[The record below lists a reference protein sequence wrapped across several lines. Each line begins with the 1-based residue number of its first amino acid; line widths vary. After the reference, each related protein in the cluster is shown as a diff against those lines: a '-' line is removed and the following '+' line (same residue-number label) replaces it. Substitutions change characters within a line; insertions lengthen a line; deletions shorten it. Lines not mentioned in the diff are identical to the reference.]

1 MAIAWLTVLKA
12 VPWVD
17 VISNAPKV
25 ADGAKKLWGSV
36 ARKAP
41 PATADAGH
49 TAGLPAGHK
58 VASLAELEMR
68 LASAESAAAD
78 LHQQMLVSS
87 ELIQQL
93 AEQNAQLIA
102 RIDANRV
109 RVRWLTGVTV
119 ALGVVAVTA
128 LVMVLGLAG

>member
-25 ADGAKKLWGSV
+25 ADGARKLWGSV

-41 PATADAGH
+41 EAADAGSA
-49 TAGLPAGHK
+49 AGVPIGHK
-58 VASLAELEMR
+58 AASIAELEVR

-87 ELIQQL
+87 ELIKQL

-109 RVRWLTGVTV
+109 RMRWLAGATA
-119 ALGVVAVTA
+119 ALGAVAVTA
-128 LVMVLGLAG
+128 LVMALDLAG

>member
-25 ADGAKKLWGSV
+25 ADGAKKLWSSV

-41 PATADAGH
+41 DAAASGS
-49 TAGLPAGHK
+49 TAGVPARHPA
-58 VASLAELEMR
+58 VSMAELEVR
-68 LASAESAAAD
+68 LAAAESTAAD

-87 ELIQQL
+87 ELIKQL
-93 AEQNAQLIA
+93 ADQNAQLIA

-109 RVRWLTGVTV
+109 RVRWLTGATV
-119 ALGVVAVTA
+119 VLGAVAVTA
-128 LVMVLGLAG
+128 LVKVLGLGG

>member
-25 ADGAKKLWGSV
+25 ADGAKKLWSSV

-41 PATADAGH
+41 DAAGAGSATGVPTRHPA
-49 TAGLPAGHK
+49 
-58 VASLAELEMR
+58 VSMAELEVR

-87 ELIQQL
+87 ELIKQL
-93 AEQNAQLIA
+93 ADQNAQLIA
-102 RIDANRV
+102 RVDANRV
-109 RVRWLTGVTV
+109 RVRWLTGATV
-119 ALGVVAVTA
+119 VLGVVAVTA
-128 LVMVLGLAG
+128 LVRVLGLAG